1 MLFHKRKKK
10 LIFNSPFFFHF
21 VLRFLI
27 FFYGFFFLRKSSRKG
42 KMFAFFSIDGF
53 REIVKSF
60 WFRNIKKKLF
70 PGQLFFFFFFKV
82 SESFQLQ
89 LWMSGEYFF
98 SNLGK

>member
-1 MLFHKRKKK
+1 MGLLGAKGQTRKSYIFFECCFIKEKKK

-70 PGQLFFFFFFKV
+70 PGQLFFFFFF
-82 SESFQLQ
+82 
-89 LWMSGEYFF
+89 
-98 SNLGK
+98 